1 MKVNLAWLAELVD
14 PTVDE
19 RELLRRINTQLGE
32 IESVEDLGAK
42 YDGALIVKVVEAKPH
57 PDADKLSCCLID
69 DGKGSSSAKR
79 RPAGLVEVVCGA
91 PNVRAGMLAVWLPP
105 GAVVPADDKGGAISA
120 KEIRGVLSQGMLASA
135 GELDFGADSDSI
147 AEVDPSRTVLPAGSD
162 PVGAAFAAAFNLAT
176 TVIDIENKMFTHRP
190 DCFGLLGVA
199 REIAA
204 ITKSELK
211 RPAWYRLDETEP
223 VDEGKVIKVESQC
236 PQLVPRLRA
245 VVIDGL
251 SGVGE
256 SDLLTAA
263 RLSSVGIKPVNN
275 IVDITNY
282 AMYLS
287 GQPTHAFDLDKL
299 RGLSADRDQPF
310 SLIARESR
318 PGEQLRLLNGKTLT
332 FDQPAIVIATADRP
346 VALGGIMGGAE
357 TEVDSGTKAILL
369 ECANFD
375 MYNLRRTTMHYGVFS
390 EAATRFTKGQSPAQI
405 PSVAAWASE
414 LIAEAAGGKAGET
427 CEALAEGGRFKPSS
441 VSTTPDFVN
450 DLLGSQLTA
459 MEIAALLEAVEFE
472 TALNGENLE
481 AVPPFWRTDIGIPED
496 IVEEIG
502 RLNGGYASLTPVLP
516 SRPIRPP
523 AADELLELRS
533 KIRHRLA
540 SAGASEVMGYSF
552 VADDFV
558 SAAGQNPDNSFRLA
572 NRLNPGLQVYRQSLT
587 PSVLALAAGNR
598 RLGYKDFAL
607 FEVGCAHRKN
617 PPVVDGEGLPL
628 DLQRTAFVCHRSG
641 SGSGLA
647 FYTARRCLDL
657 LAAGLGLTLDYRLL
671 PAGGTRL
678 PVQQPYVDGRSAEI
692 YAGNQLLG
700 VAGLLEPAGRYAGWE
715 IDTAVLLQTITAAA
729 GKTAYQALAKYPKS
743 SQDLTLKVPL
753 PTAFADLNKVLA
765 TSLATAGQ
773 QGFAADLRPLGIFQ
787 PETAAASKNVS
798 FRLTVWRGDRTLQR
812 GEVSAIV
819 DALAKAAAKDCGA
832 SRVV

>member
-14 PTVDE
+14 PVVDE
-19 RELLRRINTQLGE
+19 RELLKRINTQLGE
-32 IESVEDLGAK
+32 IETVEDLGAK
-42 YDGALIVKVVEAKPH
+42 YGGALIVKVVEVKPH
-57 PDADKLSCCLID
+57 AGADKLSCCLID
-69 DGKGSSSAKR
+69 DGKGSSAAAR
-79 RPAGLVEVVCGA
+79 RSDGLVEVVCGA

-105 GAVVPADDKGGAISA
+105 GSTVPADGSVIGA

-135 GELDFGADSDSI
+135 SELDFGADGDSI
-147 AEVDPSRTVLPAGSD
+147 AEVDPSRTALPAGSD
-162 PVGAAFAAAFNLAT
+162 PLGASFAAAFNLAT

-204 ITKSELK
+204 ITKSEFK
-211 RPAWYRLDETEP
+211 KPAWYRLDEAKLAE
-223 VDEGKVIKVESQC
+223 EGKVIKVESQC

-251 SGVGE
+251 SGAGG

-287 GQPTHAFDLDKL
+287 GQPTHAFDFDKL
-299 RGLSADRDQPF
+299 RHLSADQDKPV

-318 PGEQLRLLNGKTLT
+318 PGERLRLLNGKTLT
-332 FDQPAIVIATADRP
+332 FDQPAIVIATDDQP

-357 TEVDSGTKAILL
+357 TEVDSKTKTILL

-375 MYNLRRTTMHYGVFS
+375 MYNLRRTTMYYGVFS

-405 PSVAAWASE
+405 PSVATWTSK
-414 LIAEAAGGKAGET
+414 LIASSAGGQVGEA
-427 CEALAEGGRFKPSS
+427 CEALTKAGLRRSAA
-441 VSTTPDFVN
+441 VATTPDFVN

-481 AVPPFWRTDIGIPED
+481 AVPPFWRTDIEIPED

-516 SRPIRPP
+516 ARPIRPP
-523 AADELLELRS
+523 VADELMELRS
-533 KIRHRLA
+533 EVRRRLA

-552 VADDFV
+552 VADDFL

-572 NRLNPGLQVYRQSLT
+572 NRLNPGLQAYRQSLT
-587 PSVLALAAGNR
+587 PSVLALAEGNR

-607 FEVGCAHRKN
+607 FEVGCAHRKQ
-617 PPVVDGEGLPL
+617 PPVKDDEGLPL
-628 DLQRTAFVCHRSG
+628 DLQRTAFVCHRSEPDA
-641 SGSGLA
+641 GLA

-657 LAAGLGLTLDYRLL
+657 LAAGLGLTLDYRPPAPNGNQL
-671 PAGGTRL
+671 PM
-678 PVQQPYVDGRSAEI
+678 QQPYVAGRSAEI
-692 YAGNQLLG
+692 YAGDQFLG
-700 VAGLLEPAGRYAGWE
+700 VAGLLEPTGRYAGWE
-715 IDTAVLLQTITAAA
+715 IDTAVLLQAAA
-729 GKTAYQALAKYPKS
+729 SAKTTYKELAKHPKS
-743 SQDLTLKVPL
+743 SQDLTLKVPAAV
-753 PTAFADLNKVLA
+753 AFADLNKVLTA
-765 TSLATAGQ
+765 SLAAAGR

-787 PETAAASKNVS
+787 PEGETATKNIS
-798 FRLTVWRGDRTLQR
+798 FRLTVWRGDRTLRR

-819 DALAKAAAKDCGA
+819 DALVKAAAKDCGG
-832 SRVV
+832 SQVV